1 MKPLKVIDTRC
12 KTAGERLKRIYLIGL
27 LVSSQMGILR
37 LGTCLLQGAT
47 GPEGDGD

>member
-12 KTAGERLKRIYLIGL
+12 KNAGEKIEIGL

-37 LGTCLLQGAT
+37 LGTCLLQGTA
-47 GPEGDGD
+47 GP